1 MHAAHADHHHARQDV
16 TQQLRTY
23 HGVLLGLR
31 YVVLN
36 FIVIASF
43 LILAFCTGAGFWG
56 GAAVALV
63 FLLVGLW
70 FAKDRH
76 GPTVASQVG
85 ALFISTSAESGH
97 EIEDMAREEGLPVPG
112 EPAVRPGEGLNSAD
126 IMVSRR

>member
-1 MHAAHADHHHARQDV
+1 MAAVHAEHHHAQQDV
-16 TQQLRTY
+16 SQQLRTY

-43 LILAFCTGAGFWG
+43 LVLAFCTGAGFWG
-56 GAAVALV
+56 GAFVALAA
-63 FLLVGLW
+63 LLVGLY

-76 GPTVASQVG
+76 GPTLPSQVG

-97 EIEDMAREEGLPVPG
+97 EIEDMAREEGLP
-112 EPAVRPGEGLNSAD
+112 EPH
-126 IMVSRR
+126 